1 MLSPSVISDVI
12 SSLVA
17 LEQGNIEKSEKRMMR
32 IVDTDEEN
40 FNIFWTTRSISMK
53 FSRKM
58 WLMITLKVIP
68 HL

>member
-17 LEQGNIEKSEKRMMR
+17 LEQGNIKKSEKKMMR

>member
-1 MLSPSVISDVI
+1 MLSPSVISDAI

-17 LEQGNIEKSEKRMMR
+17 LEQGNIKKSEKKMMR
-32 IVDTDEEN
+32 IVDTDEGN

>member
-17 LEQGNIEKSEKRMMR
+17 LEQGNIKKSEKKMMR

-40 FNIFWTTRSISMK
+40 FNIF
-53 FSRKM
+53 
-58 WLMITLKVIP
+58 
-68 HL
+68 

>member
-17 LEQGNIEKSEKRMMR
+17 LEQGNIKKSEKKMMR
-32 IVDTDEEN
+32 IVDTDEGN

>member
-40 FNIFWTTRSISMK
+40 FNIF
-53 FSRKM
+53 
-58 WLMITLKVIP
+58 
-68 HL
+68 